1 MPQQYTPLIILALF
15 QHEIL
20 QNCTV
25 FTMKV
30 FRAGRAVKEIKPSQ
44 NNNPGSISH
53 QKGNKY

>member
-1 MPQQYTPLIILALF
+1 MPQQYTPIVILNLF

-25 FTMKV
+25 FTMKA
-30 FRAGRAVKEIKPSQ
+30 FRVGRAVKETKPSQ
-44 NNNPGSISH
+44 NNNLGSISH